1 MQDRLRVLT
10 DLFGRKWQPI
20 ILCCLLANGPMRFS
34 TLQREIDDISAK
46 VLTEN
51 LEDLVDRDFITRKTK
66 DKDPGSVEYSVTQ
79 RGRELQP
86 LLSVAFDI
94 ATRIE
99 QDSAQRPTTEITT
112 IK

>member
-51 LEDLVDRDFITRKTK
+51 LEDLADRDFITRMTK
-66 DKDPGSVEYSVTQ
+66 EKDPGSVEYSVTQ

-99 QDSAQRPTTEITT
+99 QGSSQRPTAEPTT
-112 IK
+112 IE